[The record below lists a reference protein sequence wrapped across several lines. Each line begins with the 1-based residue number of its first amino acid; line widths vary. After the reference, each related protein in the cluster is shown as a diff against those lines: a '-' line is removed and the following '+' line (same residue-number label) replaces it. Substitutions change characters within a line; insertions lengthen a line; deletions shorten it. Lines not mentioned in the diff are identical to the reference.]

1 MALTKRD
8 YIDYA
13 NQIAIKEGIDP
24 TIFIAQ
30 LNMESGFNPKAKNPK
45 SGATGIGQFM
55 PATAKGMGFVAGK
68 DPLLD
73 IRMAAKYMKGKL
85 KMYNGDYRLALASY
99 NAGSGNV
106 AKYGGVPPFKETQN
120 YVNSIM
126 SMAGKGTNDRGMLT
140 GGVSKDGTITG
151 AAANYNVNV
160 PDPERP
166 NYQALL
172 TDKNSVAID
181 NGQGMPQGRLS
192 GDELMAINAITSP
205 VQAPQDIRPNV
216 TIGQDEN
223 GNPITVTASQYNQML
238 NDMDTQRMMQVNAAT
253 QAQLPEM
260 AKTEVQ
266 LGGQNAYDTMKG
278 LRDEYNQAIAN
289 DPRWDLVR
297 LTPEQA
303 RLAASEIR
311 NDYNWGGNKRGID
324 RAQMY
329 QMLNA
334 LDNYQTPLNNA
345 YDLTNQEYLA
355 QLENMK
361 QFQQAALTL
370 AGNNQQLAQELMKQ
384 AQAGN
389 KNVIDALQKTQQ
401 ARIDQETA
409 VQKQIQSDY
418 GTMMNTQRVG
428 MNTFYNNIPTARQ
441 GQNQYVNTYGLNRY
455 NADLG
460 KYNKD
465 VDTRVKMAMP
475 QLQADVDARDPM
487 KRAALE
493 IDQQNAD
500 TRARNANTQE
510 AAVAGNLVYNSGIN
524 PQGANYA
531 TGLVPSIRDVMGN
544 PNVNARKLIF
554 GGVPDPKANKT
565 INYFSLFND
574 D

>member
-1 MALTKRD
+1 MTLSKRD

-24 TIFIAQ
+24 AIFIAQ
-30 LNMESGFNPKAKNPK
+30 LNQESGFNPKAKNPK

-106 AKYGGVPPFKETQN
+106 AKYSGVPPFKETQN

-126 SMAGKGTNDRGMLT
+126 SMAGKGTNDRGVLT
-140 GGVSKDGTITG
+140 GGVAKNGTITG
-151 AAANYNVNV
+151 AAANYNVEV
-160 PDPERP
+160 PDPVRP
-166 NYQALL
+166 NYRALL
-172 TDKNSVAID
+172 TEQNSTPID
-181 NGQGMPQGRLS
+181 NGQGLPQGRLS

-205 VQAPQDIRPNV
+205 VQTPPDIRPDV
-216 TIGQDEN
+216 TIGQDAN

-238 NDMDTQRMMQVNAAT
+238 NEADAQRIMQINAAT
-253 QAQLPEM
+253 QARLPEL
-260 AKTEVQ
+260 AKAEVQ

-278 LRDEYNQAIAN
+278 LRDEYNQAIVN

-303 RLAASEIR
+303 RLAASELR
-311 NDYNWGGNKRGID
+311 NEYTWGGNHGKLN

-334 LDNYQTPLNNA
+334 LENYQTPLNNA

-355 QLENMK
+355 QLENTK
-361 QFQQAALTL
+361 NFQQAALTL

-384 AQAGN
+384 AQAGD
-389 KNVIDALQKTQQ
+389 KNVIDALQKTLEE
-401 ARIDQETA
+401 RMKQEA
-409 VQKQIQSDY
+409 EHQKEIQSGLD
-418 GTMMNTQRVG
+418 TQLNTQRTGV
-428 MNTFYNNIPTARQ
+428 NTFYNNIPTARQ
-441 GQNQYVNTYGLNRY
+441 GQNQYINTYGLNMY

-460 KYNKD
+460 KYGTD
-465 VDTRVKMAMP
+465 LGTQVKMAMP
-475 QLQADVDARDPM
+475 QLQSDVDARDPL

-500 TRARNANTQE
+500 TRVRNANTQE
-510 AAVAGNLVYNSGIN
+510 AAVAGNFALNSGVN
-524 PQGANYA
+524 PQAANYA
-531 TGLVPSIRDVMGN
+531 AGLVPSIRDVMGN
-544 PNVNARKLIF
+544 PNANARQMIF
-554 GGVPDPKANKT
+554 GGMQDPKANKT
-565 INYFSLFND
+565 INYFSLFNND
-574 D
+574 

>member
-1 MALTKRD
+1 MALSKRD

-24 TIFIAQ
+24 AIFIAQ
-30 LNMESGFNPKAKNPK
+30 LNQESGFNPKAKNPK

-140 GGVSKDGTITG
+140 GGVAKNGTVTG
-151 AAANYNVNV
+151 AAANYNVGV
-160 PDPERP
+160 PDPVRP
-166 NYQALL
+166 NYRALL
-172 TDKNSVAID
+172 TEQNSTPIN
-181 NGQGMPQGRLS
+181 NGQGLPQGRLS
-192 GDELMAINAITSP
+192 GDELMAINTITAP

-238 NDMDTQRMMQVNAAT
+238 NEADTQRMMQINAAT
-253 QAQLPEM
+253 QAQLPEL
-260 AKTEVQ
+260 AKAEVQ

-297 LTPEQA
+297 LTPDQA
-303 RLAASEIR
+303 LDVMNVMKAKQGA
-311 NDYNWGGNKRGID
+311 GTLGNID
-324 RAQMY
+324 KAQYY
-329 QMLNA
+329 QMMNA
-334 LDNYQTPLNNA
+334 LQNYQTPLNNA

-384 AQAGN
+384 AQAGD

-409 VQKQIQSDY
+409 LLKQRQSDY
-418 GTMMNTQRVG
+418 GTQLNTQRTG
-428 MNTFYNNIPTARQ
+428 MNTFYNQIPQSRQ
-441 GQNQYVNTYGLNRY
+441 QQNQYVNTYGLNMY

-460 KYNKD
+460 KYGTD
-465 VDTRVKMAMP
+465 LGTQVKMAMP
-475 QLQADVDARDPM
+475 QLQSDVDARDPL

-500 TRARNANTQE
+500 TRVRNANAQE
-510 AAVAGNLVYNSGIN
+510 AAVAGNFALNSGVN
-524 PQGANYA
+524 PQAANYA
-531 TGLVPSIRDVMGN
+531 AGLVPSIRDVMGN
-544 PNVNARKLIF
+544 PNANARQMIF
-554 GGVPDPKANKT
+554 GGMQDPKANKT
-565 INYFSLFND
+565 INYFSLFNND
-574 D
+574 